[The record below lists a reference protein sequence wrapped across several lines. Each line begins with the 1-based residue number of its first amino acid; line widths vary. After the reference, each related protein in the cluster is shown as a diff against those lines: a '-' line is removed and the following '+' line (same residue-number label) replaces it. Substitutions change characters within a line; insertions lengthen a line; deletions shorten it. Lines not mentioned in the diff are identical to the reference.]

1 MRNQRLFG
9 SSDSERE
16 SIAKLGLTAAGEK
29 GFVIN
34 RLRREGLEALPAGL
48 EKASGMQLRL
58 LGYDPK
64 DIVTSHGVKAIP
76 IANSVDV
83 SNYNDEFLRKNPEVL
98 QRMKARAAELATQL
112 NAMAERNK
120 GDTEVFKA
128 MDKEYK
134 GLKAVT
140 SPASYRAKINPE
152 FNKKS
157 GIVTDATGDH
167 FNLNSLVGKDS
178 ATRLFGRMKTFEMSA
193 GEMYHAA
200 ASLKTLIDANQHR
213 SINTQGKYAVVTI
226 PTRWSEAPSFR
237 QYALPEQG
245 SAMRVWFEG
254 GKIVRVVKA
263 PDAKLTDTTYSLA
276 EQRFQIAKVD

>member
-9 SSDSERE
+9 SSDGERE
-16 SIAKLGLTAAGEK
+16 AIAKMGVTAADEK
-29 GFVIN
+29 GFVID
-34 RLRREGLEALPAGL
+34 RLRKEGLQPLPAGL
-48 EKASGMQLRL
+48 EKASGLQLRL

-64 DIVTSHGVKAIP
+64 DMVTSHGVKAIP
-76 IANSVDV
+76 IANSV
-83 SNYNDEFLRKNPEVL
+83 SIKNYNDEFLRKDSTVL
-98 QRMKARAAELATQL
+98 QRMKARASELATQL

-120 GDTEVFKA
+120 GDTELFKA

-134 GLKAVT
+134 GLKAIT
-140 SPASYRAKINPE
+140 SPSAYRFRINPE

-178 ATRLFGRMKTFEMSA
+178 ANRLFGRMKTFEMSA

-200 ASLKTLIDANQHR
+200 VGLKTLIDANQHR

-226 PTRWSEAPSFR
+226 PTRWSGAEGRS
-237 QYALPEQG
+237 YGLPEQG

-254 GKIVRVVKA
+254 GKVVRVVKA
-263 PDAKLTDTTYSLA
+263 PDAKLTDSAYPQELRHQLA
-276 EQRFQIAKVD
+276 RPD